1 VLWQSHSFLV
11 STGKSHLF
19 LVSPG
24 KFYRNYNAEEEQKP
38 KIAIVTPKRNESLK
52 LTARKI
58 RPKQHATSGLQTR
71 TRAEQL
77 TRGRGRA
84 AQLPRRQGRG
94 RAGARGGG
102 PAELCAR
109 VASSSRS
116 RMEDDTREAPV
127 AARSTAAASSPPPPL
142 NLVVAIPPAETSC
155 TAFPSRIPSPP
166 ASSTPK
172 EEAAARIG
180 GSAPASPMPVAL
192 NEMLTTLSVQFVPVS
207 NLLQT
212 ALKRFTR
219 MKHLPSLYSQFHV
232 KS

>member
-1 VLWQSHSFLV
+1 M
-11 STGKSHLF
+11 
-19 LVSPG
+19 SPG
-24 KFYRNYNAEEEQKP
+24 KFCRNYNAEEEQKP

-77 TRGRGRA
+77 TRGCGRA

-109 VASSSRS
+109 VAASLPS

-127 AARSTAAASSPPPPL
+127 AARSTAAASTHGPPPPPL
-142 NLVVAIPPAETSC
+142 NLVAAIPPTETSC

-166 ASSTPK
+166 AAAASSTPK

-180 GSAPASPMPVAL
+180 GSAPASPMPVVL
-192 NEMLTTLSVQFVPVS
+192 NEMRTTLSVQFVPVS

-212 ALKRFTR
+212 ALKRFDETF
-219 MKHLPSLYSQFHV
+219 PFSLLLVSCE
-232 KS
+232 KLT